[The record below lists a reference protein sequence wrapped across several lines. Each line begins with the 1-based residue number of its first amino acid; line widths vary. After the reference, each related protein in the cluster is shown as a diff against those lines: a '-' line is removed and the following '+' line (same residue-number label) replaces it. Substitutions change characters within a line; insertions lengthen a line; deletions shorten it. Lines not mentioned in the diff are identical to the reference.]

1 MNKKLSSI
9 SASVAY
15 KINCDEFAK
24 AKAGCAA
31 KYWGAFEKFSKDL
44 QSKALI
50 WDVVSKDNISENEK
64 RFIADFRH
72 SNLVAR
78 IKIVDMARNATDWE
92 ESEFE
97 SFDDFVKKNSIDLDH
112 FERYKKKPIYTEIV
126 ENIKA
131 YKAELAAEV

>member
-15 KINCDEFAK
+15 KTNCDEFAK
-24 AKAGCAA
+24 AKAECAA
-31 KYWGAFEKFSKDL
+31 KYWGAFREFSIDL

-64 RFIADFRH
+64 CFIADFWH
-72 SNLVAR
+72 SNLVVQ
-78 IKIVDMARNATDWE
+78 IELVDMVRNATDWE

-97 SFDDFVKKNSIDLDH
+97 SFDDFVEKNSIDLDH
-112 FERYKKKPIYTEIV
+112 FERYKKMPIYTEIV
-126 ENIKA
+126 ESIKA
-131 YKAELAAEV
+131 YKAELAAEA